1 MMWIINTIPRALLNT
16 ITSLIGPMTN
26 LFPKDGEIY
35 EANFMKYFTVTSIA
49 HIVNQMINVCLVI
62 FVKEDQN
69 LPKLLHCHSGCYGVD
84 LIYFYAAITAVTG
97 ALILSIIIAAWIYC
111 CLRTVYQEISQ
122 TDCELRPMRR

>member
-35 EANFMKYFTVTSIA
+35 EANFMKYFT
-49 HIVNQMINVCLVI
+49 VCLVI